1 MNSLSQILTT
11 LYYMG
16 PPLLVAM
23 ILHEYAHGWVANRCG
38 DPTARLEGRL
48 TLNPLVHIDPIGT
61 IMVPLMCVLQPVGMF
76 FGWATPVPVDPEKLN
91 KPRRDMALVAMAG
104 PGMNL
109 LLAIASA
116 LVLRLAFVIDPSIA
130 THWAPE
136 PSWIPRHDFSGMP
149 WLLVAAIATY
159 SIWINLLLMAF
170 NLIPIPPLDGG
181 RVLMNLLP
189 YKVALALSHLEP
201 FGMMLVVSLFIFD
214 SHLHVIGTVTGT
226 FVPFLAQTL
235 GPGV

>member
-1 MNSLSQILTT
+1 MNSLPHILQT

-16 PPLLVAM
+16 PPLLFAM
-23 ILHEYAHGWVANRCG
+23 VLHEYAHGWVANRRG
-38 DPTARLEGRL
+38 DPTARKEGRL
-48 TLNPLVHIDPIGT
+48 TLNPLAHIDPIGT
-61 IMVPLMCVLQPVGMF
+61 VMVPLMCLLQPGGIF
-76 FGWATPVPVDPEKLN
+76 FGWATPVPVDPEKLK
-91 KPRRDMALVAMAG
+91 KPQRDMALVAMAG

-116 LVLRLAFVIDPSIA
+116 LVLRLVFVIDPSSA

-136 PSWIPRHDFSGMP
+136 PGWIPRQDFSGAP
-149 WLLVAAIATY
+149 WLLVAAMATY

-181 RVLMNLLP
+181 RVLMSLLP
-189 YKVALALSHLEP
+189 YKTALALSHLEP
-201 FGMMLVVSLFIFD
+201 FGMLIVVSLFIFD
-214 SHLHVIGTVTGT
+214 SHIHVIGTVTGT

-235 GPGV
+235 GPAV